1 MSTKALNDY
10 NKARIQQT
18 TQNDARRIRTRV
30 QAAQNSARAGVQW
43 RWPFELMQNA
53 HDAGPRDGND
63 QVEVK
68 FALQDTRL
76 IVSHTGKPF
85 TAQELAALLSGGSSK
100 EFDSEET
107 TGRFGTGFLV
117 THALSTR
124 VDVDGVLTTEEDC
137 ESFHIELIRDGDE
150 DSIKDNIDQAN
161 KALDDASAVSEP
173 WIADNPTASFV
184 YYDTNLNVAEIG
196 LDRLE
201 QTLPYLYGTC
211 DKLGSVCIERSG
223 NTMYFEP
230 GATTESEREGFAI
243 KRTKVKVSDP
253 ENTTEFIAVRVG
265 RKEIQSALVMVLKNC
280 GDSQYEVLLQ
290 NREFSRLFVKF
301 PIAGTDFLPFN
312 VALDG
317 RFTPEQERD
326 GIEMND
332 SDKLLITKAI
342 SALPVL
348 VQSLVELGWRN
359 AHKLAQLAVP
369 ERTIS
374 GESNSNEKEWW
385 RDTITD
391 TAKEVAAR
399 PIVETEIGRLPS
411 LHGQDGE
418 AVSFL
423 VPSIDIDKDT
433 DDYIDYDTIHNLA
446 SAVSTLHVPKRDV
459 ALDWKNIAQQ
469 WADMSVP
476 IERLGLEELA
486 NLVKEGCESVNA
498 LPLDRDPFQWLAD
511 FFILAA
517 ELGEEYNVNNIVDG
531 LIPDQHSKLRH
542 SSGIYIDG
550 GISEEIKD
558 ISDSI
563 NIDLRSKFFHNT
575 MVKALKQPGYESA
588 YKFICDL
595 LNEEYSEA
603 EATDKIL
610 EKLDSILP
618 DDRKFE
624 VGSDL
629 LALRSS
635 ARLAVYIGEKEDTQ
649 RLRRCPLLTADDTVV
664 YLTGNQQILAPVSHW
679 PESAR
684 PYAGLY
690 TKNRILSDRYCTDE
704 ELSPVIDFLVLS
716 GLVIPAPLFRG
727 RRAEIRNANLLRAML
742 YDRKEVA
749 KTTVK
754 EGLFWQIAFLT
765 TDLVQ
770 RCGENPELAKL
781 LLDFVINVASIEDE
795 SWRTFQEVSGSRDGE
810 QIKLSLRSAIWPF
823 ELKVHS
829 WIPVSDSENEGFV
842 SVRANE
848 SNLRDLFEQD
858 WLRDNTTA
866 VDLLHEVFGF
876 SQLTLIL
883 YGLDDKEVE
892 GDLVKLLRQPKLL
905 QSTVANLGLVQSVVE
920 NPGAVELI
928 TNASS
933 EELQQVK
940 EQLDEKNRQSELR
953 ERNRRFGISAQ
964 EALASAIESHGL
976 DLKLVDAGYDY
987 EVYPGPLDGELDD
1000 TFWPFKV
1007 GRYLLEVKATTTG
1020 DVRLSPLQAETVSK
1034 NPDRFILCVID
1045 LRSQEPRSVWD
1056 LSEIA
1061 PFAKIITD
1069 LSKDVINVFTEV
1081 EGLSAPNKSVRLR
1094 NEKMLR
1100 YGVSP
1105 DIWQKGISIDEW
1117 VQTLKA

>member
-1 MSTKALNDY
+1 
-10 NKARIQQT
+10 
-18 TQNDARRIRTRV
+18 
-30 QAAQNSARAGVQW
+30 
-43 RWPFELMQNA
+43 
-53 HDAGPRDGND
+53 
-63 QVEVK
+63 
-68 FALQDTRL
+68 
-76 IVSHTGKPF
+76 
-85 TAQELAALLSGGSSK
+85 
-100 EFDSEET
+100 
-107 TGRFGTGFLV
+107 
-117 THALSTR
+117 
-124 VDVDGVLTTEEDC
+124 
-137 ESFHIELIRDGDE
+137 
-150 DSIKDNIDQAN
+150 
-161 KALDDASAVSEP
+161 
-173 WIADNPTASFV
+173 
-184 YYDTNLNVAEIG
+184 
-196 LDRLE
+196 
-201 QTLPYLYGTC
+201 
-211 DKLGSVCIERSG
+211 
-223 NTMYFEP
+223 
-230 GATTESEREGFAI
+230 
-243 KRTKVKVSDP
+243 
-253 ENTTEFIAVRVG
+253 
-265 RKEIQSALVMVLKNC
+265 
-280 GDSQYEVLLQ
+280 
-290 NREFSRLFVKF
+290 
-301 PIAGTDFLPFN
+301 
-312 VALDG
+312 
-317 RFTPEQERD
+317 
-326 GIEMND
+326 
-332 SDKLLITKAI
+332 
-342 SALPVL
+342 
-348 VQSLVELGWRN
+348 
-359 AHKLAQLAVP
+359 
-369 ERTIS
+369 
-374 GESNSNEKEWW
+374 
-385 RDTITD
+385 
-391 TAKEVAAR
+391 
-399 PIVETEIGRLPS
+399 
-411 LHGQDGE
+411 
-418 AVSFL
+418 
-423 VPSIDIDKDT
+423 
-433 DDYIDYDTIHNLA
+433 
-446 SAVSTLHVPKRDV
+446 
-459 ALDWKNIAQQ
+459 
-469 WADMSVP
+469 
-476 IERLGLEELA
+476 
-486 NLVKEGCESVNA
+486 
-498 LPLDRDPFQWLAD
+498 
-511 FFILAA
+511 
-517 ELGEEYNVNNIVDG
+517 
-531 LIPDQHSKLRH
+531 
-542 SSGIYIDG
+542 
-550 GISEEIKD
+550 
-558 ISDSI
+558 
-563 NIDLRSKFFHNT
+563 
-575 MVKALKQPGYESA
+575 MVKALKQLGDESA
-588 YKFICDL
+588 YEFICDL
-595 LNEEYSEA
+595 LNEEYSES

-618 DDRKFE
+618 DDSKFE

-742 YDRKEVA
+742 SDRKEVT

-920 NPGAVELI
+920 NPEAVELI
-928 TNASS
+928 TNSSS
-933 EELQQVK
+933 EELQQMK

-953 ERNRRFGISAQ
+953 ERNRRFGFSVQ
-964 EALASAIESHGL
+964 KALASAIESHGL

-987 EVYPGPLDGELDD
+987 EVYPRPLDGELDG
-1000 TFWPFKV
+1000 TSFKV
-1007 GRYLLEVKATTTG
+1007 GSYRLEVKATTTG
-1020 DVRLSPLQAETVSK
+1020 DVRLTPLQAKTASK
-1034 NPDRFILCVID
+1034 CPNRFILCVID
-1045 LRSQEPRSVWD
+1045 LRNQEPKQDWEP
-1056 LSEIA
+1056 SEIA
-1061 PFAKIITD
+1061 PFAKIITNMGA
-1069 LSKDVINVFTEV
+1069 DVINVFTEV
-1081 EGLSAPNKSVRLR
+1081 EELSAPDKSVHLC

-1105 DIWQKGISIDEW
+1105 DIWQNGISIDEW